1 MVSNDQGYFKI
12 PYAAFKNFSKSRTTI
27 EISYAECSEISAF
40 YRTSEFSPV
49 LMKEIDVTE
58 HHFIE
63 IKKENIEISGQLP
76 SMLDVNSL
84 IEIRGRTKVELS

>member
-1 MVSNDQGYFKI
+1 
-12 PYAAFKNFSKSRTTI
+12 
-27 EISYAECSEISAF
+27 
-40 YRTSEFSPV
+40 
-49 LMKEIDVTE
+49 MKEIDVTE